1 VTIVVGALV
10 VLSQAADVWLSIL
23 DHQSDVFNAVT
34 LTSVTSTFA
43 VVGVVVA
50 TREPANPVG
59 WILAGAG
66 LSFILCTFG
75 AADYMALDYGR
86 DHGTLPLGAV
96 AVVLGQ
102 CWLIPLLYG
111 PLVILLFPDGR
122 LPSRGWRW
130 ILGAY
135 LVSATALVAS
145 QVTTGLSAIIE
156 QRVRVDSSGNL
167 ASPSPRVFS
176 AAVFSIAGGLLVL
189 FIVVC
194 WLAFLARQVVSYR
207 RSTGDRRQ
215 QLKWVMSG
223 AAITA
228 IAIPGFV
235 SGGHAHSTITQILVV
250 ASFFGLAAL
259 PLSIGVGIL
268 KYRLYEI
275 DRLISR
281 TLSYAIITGLLVG
294 VYFAMVT
301 LATRVLPFS
310 SPVGVAASTLAAA
323 ALFNPLRTRV
333 QDLVDRRFNRA
344 RYNAEAIVATFTTHL
359 RDAIDLESVQTH
371 LVDAVD
377 RALAPDHASLWIR
390 SRR

>member
-1 VTIVVGALV
+1 MIVCVLV
-10 VLSQAADVWLSIL
+10 VLSLAADVWLSIL

-34 LTSVTSTFA
+34 LIAVTSAFA

-50 TREPANPVG
+50 RREPANPVG

-66 LSFILCTFG
+66 LSFILCTVG

-86 DHGTLPLGAV
+86 DHGTLPLGDA

-102 CWLIPLLYG
+102 CWLIPLVYG

-130 ILGAY
+130 TLGAY
-135 LVSATALVAS
+135 LVSATALVAG
-145 QVTTGLSAIIE
+145 QVTTGLSAIVE
-156 QRVRVDSSGNL
+156 KRVRVNLSGNL
-167 ASPSPRVFS
+167 TSPSPRLFS
-176 AAVFSIAGGLLVL
+176 SAVFSIAGGLLVL
-189 FIVVC
+189 FIVLC
-194 WLAFLARQVVSYR
+194 WLAFLVRQVVNFR

-215 QLKWVMSG
+215 QTKWVMSG

-235 SGGHAHSTITQILVV
+235 SGGHPHSTIMQVLVV
-250 ASFFGLAAL
+250 ASVFGLAAL
-259 PLSIGVGIL
+259 PLSIGVGML

-281 TLSYAIITGLLVG
+281 TLSYTIITALLVG
-294 VYFAMVT
+294 LYFAIVT

-333 QDLVDRRFNRA
+333 QGLVDRRFNRA
-344 RYNAEAIVATFTTHL
+344 RYNAEAIVASFTTQL
-359 RDAIDLESVQTH
+359 RDAIDLESVQMH
-371 LVDAVD
+371 FVEAVD
-377 RALAPDHASLWIR
+377 RALAPGHASLWIR
-390 SRR
+390 PPT